1 MSSEKASR
9 AIEAMSEAKIHD
21 DAFYDSI
28 WVGMERIFDNQG
40 VEEIALNRYGRIQA
54 LQSRNDARG
63 DIFKYAQRFSLLLG
77 AHELEVIERTLPPD
91 SCSRGVSL
99 RSIAISK
106 LAEHLHVGKRYILDE
121 NKRRSHYVSVCRQF
135 GPGALLLLGDS
146 DGVLSL

>member
-1 MSSEKASR
+1 
-9 AIEAMSEAKIHD
+9 MSEAKMHD

-40 VEEIALNRYGRIQA
+40 IEEIALNRYGRIQA